1 MIRELKEGRMTWKEF
16 AEWIGASYVS
26 IKRANTRQKKL
37 EILKF
42 YADYH
47 IETTKSG
54 KQTYLVIDKVKEPV
68 YTRVKERYANWESTW
83 DINGDGVDTVKNASN
98 NFYNQNPD
106 LKVSIAPSTNYSYY
120 GDARREDYGR
130 AVGLLKGQRG
140 KKGTSY
146 RVWAQEVKSGKYRV
160 LTKEELDKINE
171 IKEEMHLNIKVD
183 ADELKDLKK
192 EYKNMSDEE
201 KAAANALLGKNI
213 LEQQDDEQYL
223 TYLGRISEALGF
235 MPKRVIVHQ
244 LQWGD

>member
-1 MIRELKEGRMTWKEF
+1 MKELKQGKITYKELADWF
-16 AEWIGASYVS
+16 GISYS
-26 IKRANTRQKKL
+26 TMRRQDVKEKKL
-37 EILKF
+37 VILSF
-42 YADYH
+42 YADFH

-54 KQTYLVIDKVKEPV
+54 KKTYIVIDKVKEPI
-68 YTRVKERYANWESTW
+68 YTKIKERYANWESTW

-106 LKVSIAPSTNYSYY
+106 LKVSIAPSTNYNYY

-140 KKGTSY
+140 KKGISY
-146 RVWAQEVKSGKYRV
+146 RVWAQEIKSGKYRV

-171 IKEEMHLNIKVD
+171 IKESMHLNVKVD
-183 ADELKDLKK
+183 ADELRDLRK
-192 EYKNMSDEE
+192 EYKNMSEEE
-201 KAAANALLGKNI
+201 KNAANALLGKNI
-213 LEQQDDEQYL
+213 LEQQDDDQYL
-223 TYLGRISEALGF
+223 TYLGRIAETLGF

>member
-1 MIRELKEGRMTWKEF
+1 MKELKEGKISYKELADWF
-16 AEWIGASYVS
+16 GMSYS
-26 IKRANTRQKKL
+26 TIRRPATKEKRLN
-37 EILKF
+37 ILKY

-54 KQTYLVIDKVKEPV
+54 KQTYIVIDKVKEPI
-68 YTRVKERYANWESTW
+68 YTKIKERYANWESTW

-98 NFYNQNPD
+98 NFYNKHPD
-106 LKVSIAPSTNYSYY
+106 LKVSIAPSTNYNYY

-140 KKGTSY
+140 KKGISY

-171 IKEEMHLNIKVD
+171 IKESMHLNVKVD
-183 ADELKDLKK
+183 ADELRDLRK
-192 EYKNMSDEE
+192 EYKNMSEEE
-201 KAAANALLGKNI
+201 KNAANALLGKNI

>member
-1 MIRELKEGRMTWKEF
+1 MRELKEGKISYKELADWF
-16 AEWIGASYVS
+16 GMSYS
-26 IKRANTRQKKL
+26 TIRRPATKEKRLN
-37 EILKF
+37 ILKC

-47 IETTKSG
+47 IEATKSG
-54 KQTYLVIDKVKEPV
+54 KQTYVVIDKVKESV
-68 YTRVKERYANWESTW
+68 YTAVKERYEDWESTW
-83 DINGDGVDTVKNASN
+83 DVNGDGVDTVKNASN
-98 NFYNQNPD
+98 NFYNRHPD
-106 LKVSIAPSTNYSYY
+106 LQAAIAPSTNYNYY

-140 KKGTSY
+140 KKGISY

-160 LTKEELDKINE
+160 LTKEELDKINK

-183 ADELKDLKK
+183 ADELRDLKK
-192 EYKNMSDEE
+192 EYKNMNDEE

-223 TYLGRISEALGF
+223 TYLGRIAETLGF

>member
-1 MIRELKEGRMTWKEF
+1 MKELKEGKITYKELADWF
-16 AEWIGASYVS
+16 GISYS
-26 IKRANTRQKKL
+26 TMRRQDVKEKKL
-37 EILKF
+37 VILSF
-42 YADYH
+42 YADFH
-47 IETTKSG
+47 IEITKSG
-54 KQTYLVIDKVKEPV
+54 KKTYIVIDKVKEPI
-68 YTRVKERYANWESTW
+68 YTKIKERYANWESTW

-106 LKVSIAPSTNYSYY
+106 LKVSIAPSTNYNYY

-140 KKGTSY
+140 KKGISY
-146 RVWAQEVKSGKYRV
+146 RVWAQEIKPGKYRV

-171 IKEEMHLNIKVD
+171 IKESMHLNVKVD
-183 ADELKDLKK
+183 ADELRDLRK
-192 EYKNMSDEE
+192 EYKNMSEEE
-201 KAAANALLGKNI
+201 KVAANALLGKNI
-213 LEQQDDEQYL
+213 LEQQDDNQYL

>member
-1 MIRELKEGRMTWKEF
+1 MKELKEGKITYKELADWF
-16 AEWIGASYVS
+16 GISYS
-26 IKRANTRQKKL
+26 TMRRQDVKEKKL
-37 EILKF
+37 VILSF
-42 YADYH
+42 YADFH
-47 IETTKSG
+47 IEITKSG
-54 KQTYLVIDKVKEPV
+54 KKTYIVIDKVKEPI
-68 YTRVKERYANWESTW
+68 YTKIKERYANWESTW

-106 LKVSIAPSTNYSYY
+106 LKVSIAPSTNYNYY

-140 KKGTSY
+140 KKGISY
-146 RVWAQEVKSGKYRV
+146 RVWAQEIKSGKYRV
-160 LTKEELDKINE
+160 LTKEELDKINK

-183 ADELKDLKK
+183 ADELRDLRK
-192 EYKNMSDEE
+192 EYKNMSEEE
-201 KAAANALLGKNI
+201 KNAANALLGKNI
-213 LEQQDDEQYL
+213 LEQQDDNQYL

>member
-1 MIRELKEGRMTWKEF
+1 MKELKEGRISYKELADWF
-16 AEWIGASYVS
+16 GVSYVS
-26 IKRANTRQKKL
+26 IKRISTRQKKL

-42 YADYH
+42 YADFH

-54 KQTYLVIDKVKEPV
+54 KQTYIVIDKVKEPI
-68 YTRVKERYANWESTW
+68 YTKIKERYSNWESTW

-106 LKVSIAPSTNYSYY
+106 LKVSIAPSTNYNYY

-140 KKGTSY
+140 KKGISY
-146 RVWAQEVKSGKYRV
+146 RVWAQEIKPGKYRV

-171 IKEEMHLNIKVD
+171 IKESMHLNVKVD
-183 ADELKDLKK
+183 ADELRDLRK
-192 EYKNMSDEE
+192 EYKNMSEEE
-201 KAAANALLGKNI
+201 KNAANALLGKNI
-213 LEQQDDEQYL
+213 LEQQDDDQYL
-223 TYLGRISEALGF
+223 TYLGRIAETLGF

-244 LQWGD
+244 LQWED

>member
-1 MIRELKEGRMTWKEF
+1 MKELKEGKITYKELADWF
-16 AEWIGASYVS
+16 GIAY
-26 IKRANTRQKKL
+26 NTMRRQDTKEKKL
-37 EILKF
+37 VILSF
-42 YADYH
+42 YADFH

-54 KQTYLVIDKVKEPV
+54 KQTYIVIDKVKEPI
-68 YTRVKERYANWESTW
+68 YTKIKERYANWESTW

-106 LKVSIAPSTNYSYY
+106 LKVSIAPSTNYHYY

-140 KKGTSY
+140 KKGISY
-146 RVWAQEVKSGKYRV
+146 RVWAQEIKSGKYRV

-171 IKEEMHLNIKVD
+171 IKESMHLNIKVD
-183 ADELKDLKK
+183 ADELRDLKK
-192 EYKNMSDEE
+192 EYKYMNDEE

-213 LEQQDDEQYL
+213 LEQQNDNQYL
-223 TYLGRISEALGF
+223 TYLGRIAETLGF

-244 LQWGD
+244 LQWAD

>member
-1 MIRELKEGRMTWKEF
+1 MKELKEGKITYKELADWF
-16 AEWIGASYVS
+16 GIAY
-26 IKRANTRQKKL
+26 NTMRRQDTKEKKL
-37 EILKF
+37 VILSF
-42 YADYH
+42 YADFH

-54 KQTYLVIDKVKEPV
+54 KQTYIVIDKVKEPI
-68 YTRVKERYANWESTW
+68 YTKIKERYANWESTW

-106 LKVSIAPSTNYSYY
+106 LKVSIAPSTNYHYY

-140 KKGTSY
+140 KKGISY
-146 RVWAQEVKSGKYRV
+146 RVWAQEIKPGKYRV

-171 IKEEMHLNIKVD
+171 IKESMHLNVKVD
-183 ADELKDLKK
+183 ADELRDLRK

-213 LEQQDDEQYL
+213 LEQQNDNQYL
-223 TYLGRISEALGF
+223 TYLGRIAETLGF

-244 LQWGD
+244 LQWAD

>member
-1 MIRELKEGRMTWKEF
+1 MKELKEGKITYKELADWF
-16 AEWIGASYVS
+16 GIAY
-26 IKRANTRQKKL
+26 NTMRRQDTKEKKL
-37 EILKF
+37 VILSF
-42 YADYH
+42 YADFH

-54 KQTYLVIDKVKEPV
+54 KKTYIVIDKVKEPI
-68 YTRVKERYANWESTW
+68 YTKIKERYADWESTW

-106 LKVSIAPSTNYSYY
+106 LKVSIAPSTNYHYY

-140 KKGTSY
+140 KKGISY
-146 RVWAQEVKSGKYRV
+146 RVWAQEIKLGKYRV

-171 IKEEMHLNIKVD
+171 IKELMHLNIKVD
-183 ADELKDLKK
+183 ADELRDLRK
-192 EYKNMSDEE
+192 EYKNMNDEE

-223 TYLGRISEALGF
+223 TYLGRIAETLGF